1 MDEYDLIR
9 SNRSAKAYQEG
20 CLVLVVIT
28 TVGGLGHSKGGT
40 LTPSERSVTRS
51 SIAKLLAFSLSF
63 NLWWFLGQFIALLLM
78 SALEGTQPF
87 CEGLLLHV
95 NPLLLNRQ
103 HRRSG
108 RHPGPASFGD
118 LVIGEGSRIW

>member
-78 SALEGTQPF
+78 SALEGTHHFVKVF
-87 CEGLLLHV
+87 CCTLIHCFSTVNIVDQEGIQG
-95 NPLLLNRQ
+95 RQ
-103 HRRSG
+103 V
-108 RHPGPASFGD
+108 
-118 LVIGEGSRIW
+118 LEI